1 LIQGAI
7 ADQDAPFH
15 VVSLMEEPLL
25 LAVHP
30 HHPLRG
36 ARQVEP
42 DDARRFSS
50 PAYPDGI
57 ASIGA
62 AALKTRGLCST
73 PATRNWF
80 DRRDWL
86 SAMKTVRHV
95 AYSTAMFELREPDC
109 QDLALV
115 ELREPVRQT
124 VYALMLKELAE
135 EAAVLKLLDQCRQ
148 TLKQALQVSRFDLMV
163 L

>member
-1 LIQGAI
+1 
-7 ADQDAPFH
+7 
-15 VVSLMEEPLL
+15 
-25 LAVHP
+25 
-30 HHPLRG
+30 
-36 ARQVEP
+36 
-42 DDARRFSS
+42 
-50 PAYPDGI
+50 
-57 ASIGA
+57 
-62 AALKTRGLCST
+62 
-73 PATRNWF
+73 
-80 DRRDWL
+80 
-86 SAMKTVRHV
+86 MKTVRHV